1 MPYAGISGRAR
12 ARMVQR
18 GELPPFLA
26 HPQAG
31 WQTVCCGRALHDR
44 GAAVAVAHLGFAG
57 VAGDNL
63 FPLNTTKLGT
73 KPDRDTSIRVLA
85 LIIKFAARRRGVAR
99 QCLHTGGDI
108 FVTGTDQCGTGIEE
122 LLTHGLHAVRDAA
135 GHWGRIAEDCLQR
148 TAHVI
153 VDMCTDLKILSR
165 SWNRT
170 ESSLNAARS
179 LVDVIS
185 IHLEFA
191 M

>member
-1 MPYAGISGRAR
+1 MVMWV
-12 ARMVQR
+12 RMIR
-18 GELPPFLA
+18 G
-26 HPQAG
+26 
-31 WQTVCCGRALHDR
+31 VCGRVDVWSNGLEIQ
-44 GAAVAVAHLGFAG
+44 GCCVCVSGC
-57 VAGDNL
+57 V
-63 FPLNTTKLGT
+63 
-73 KPDRDTSIRVLA
+73 A